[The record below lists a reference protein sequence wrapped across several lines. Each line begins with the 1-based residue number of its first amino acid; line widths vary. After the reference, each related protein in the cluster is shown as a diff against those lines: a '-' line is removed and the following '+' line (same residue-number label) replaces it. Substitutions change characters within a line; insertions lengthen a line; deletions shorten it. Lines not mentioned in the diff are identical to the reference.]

1 MEIVKPRDED
11 EVLAA
16 VQAARDDELPVEVLG
31 HGSKR
36 GLGRPVEAQRQIDV
50 SGLTGVTLYEPAELV
65 MTARP
70 GTPLADIAKLLDEH
84 NQELAFEPMDP
95 SKLWPGNS
103 IGTLGG
109 TVAVNAGGPRRIK
122 AGAARD
128 HLLGFRAVSGRGD
141 IFKSGGQVMKNVTGY
156 DLSKLIAG
164 SHGTLAVLT
173 AVTLKVLP
181 RADTERTVLLHGLDE
196 RQAVAALNE
205 ASGLPYEMSSF
216 ACLPDGT
223 WAGLEPGCCVAL
235 RLEGP
240 AVSVNK
246 RFEELAA
253 TFGGRGRIGD
263 LDERASRL
271 FWAAVRDA
279 EPVAVATGPVWKISV
294 APTQG
299 AEVVSAL
306 QAAGV
311 PLARWYYDWAG
322 GLVWLGLHDAGGAGG
337 QVAEQVAG
345 RAANG
350 GGDAGATAIRAVL
363 ARFDGHATLMR
374 APEGVRATV
383 PVFHPQPAALAALSR
398 RVKASFD
405 PLGILNRGRLGP
417 HT

>member
-1 MEIVKPRDED
+1 MVKPRDED

-16 VQAARDDELPVEVLG
+16 VQAARDDEMPVEVLG

-36 GLGRPVEAQRQIDV
+36 GLGRPVTAERQIDT
-50 SGLTGVTLYEPAELV
+50 SGLTGVTAYEPAELV
-65 MTARP
+65 LTARP
-70 GTPLADIAKLLDEH
+70 GTPLADIAALLDEH
-84 NQELAFEPMDP
+84 RQELAFEPMDP

-103 IGTLGG
+103 AGTLGG

-164 SHGTLAVLT
+164 SHGTLAVMT
-173 AVTLKVLP
+173 EVTVKVLP
-181 RADTERTVLLHGLDE
+181 RADTERTMVLRHLDE

-205 ASGLPYEMSSF
+205 ASGLPYETSSF
-216 ACLPDGT
+216 ACLPDGA
-223 WAGLEPGCCVAL
+223 WAGLQPGCCLAL

-246 RFEELAA
+246 RFDELASH
-253 TFGGRGRIGD
+253 FGSRGAVEAI
-263 LDERASRL
+263 DERASRL
-271 FWAAVRDA
+271 FWGVLRDA
-279 EPVAVATGPVWKISV
+279 EPVAAVVGPVWKVSV
-294 APTQG
+294 APSQG
-299 AEVVSAL
+299 SAAVAAL
-306 QAAGV
+306 RAAGL

-322 GLVWLGLHDAGGAGG
+322 GLIWLGLDGASD
-337 QVAEQVAG
+337 
-345 RAANG
+345 
-350 GGDAGATAIRAVL
+350 DAGAAIIREVL

-374 APEGVRATV
+374 AAEAVRAAV
-383 PVFHPQPAALAALSR
+383 PVFHPQPGPLAALSR

-405 PLGILNRGRLGP
+405 PLDILNRGRLGL
-417 HT
+417 HA